1 MNVQELGG
9 NGSRMGRVT
18 NRPNL
23 DQRSR
28 DRIEDLGLVSDDHA
42 EIPSPPT
49 ARGVWL

>member
-42 EIPSPPT
+42 EMPT
-49 ARGVWL
+49 APGSEWVRL

>member
-1 MNVQELGG
+1 MNVQERGG

-42 EIPSPPT
+42 EIPSAPGSEWV
-49 ARGVWL
+49 RL